1 MSYLHTPRLVFT
13 GDFLSDVSTVNN
25 DPAKYNN
32 DTFQPNF
39 QIPGKGSANGW
50 WNPEGGAI
58 FNLQDCS
65 IKQAVY
71 KDGTSVE
78 ASDDL
83 IGQFVKCAE
92 GRASG
97 KMVDLDPQMQMVSQ
111 LWGIKLRITNKAGDL
126 LLLGD
131 LTTTGFRDLQKRQT
145 AGAHINGQA
154 LGGSWPTTL
163 TNVVWGG
170 AASKNR
176 FMSELMATTEHN
188 KLSVNLNGFG
198 YYYAH
203 ASNGRFSMGRMVG
216 AIGPWFDGEPETMS
230 PSRKLYGIATVGQSV
245 YFKSTNFILN
255 SDKVTF
261 DFGQSFPISNSLGRI
276 DFSQHLIAAVSHK
289 ALTNQPAAPIT
300 IPEGDFTILN
310 KITYETGDNW
320 LMDTGGIVSIDINAD
335 GVEKL
340 KDNQLL
346 LLTINASGEYVVLAR
361 EAIEGYVLKAD
372 NFVQRIDADQ
382 SSFVRFYAW
391 KWGIPM
397 PKGDIKISLQ
407 APTAMTPISSGNP
420 IYFVPGNNYPPEGI
434 RFEKTVKTD
443 ENGIAEMKLT
453 GNHIDQPRDYL
464 PGQLY
469 FLDYALANV
478 DSENTSGLIPDMVN
492 VHLRSYFKIPEKP
505 VWEDI
510 AYEMTQ
516 FSNLYPI
523 MSKYFI
529 DLSDP
534 HALIANKEI
543 LTFAFT
549 RDITD
554 PLYMPVTRDLSDAKR
569 LTILKWLQNP
579 LITEEGK
586 DKEILKLNRKEEELK
601 SDSAMLAIEATAIQ
615 IKLKK
620 LTEAK
625 NGTMQDFQELKS
637 LNY

>member
-1 MSYLHTPRLVFT
+1 MSYLHNPKFVFT

-32 DTFQPNF
+32 NTFQPNF
-39 QIPGKGSANGW
+39 QIPGQGSSNGW

-58 FNLQDCS
+58 FSLQDCN
-65 IKQAVY
+65 IKKAVY
-71 KDGTSVE
+71 RDGSSIE

-83 IGQFVKCAE
+83 IGQFIKCAE

-97 KMVDLDPQMQMVSQ
+97 KMVDLDPQMQMVSE
-111 LWGIKLRITNKAGDL
+111 LWGIKLRIMNKAGDL

-131 LTTTGFRDLQKRQT
+131 LTTTGFRDLQTRQT
-145 AGAHINGQA
+145 AGAHVNGQP
-154 LGGSWPTTL
+154 LGGSWPSTL
-163 TNVVWGG
+163 TNIIWGD
-170 AASKNR
+170 AVSKNR
-176 FMSELMATTEHN
+176 FMSELKATTEQN

-203 ASNGRFSMGRMVG
+203 ASNGRFSLGRMLG
-216 AIGPWFDGEPETMS
+216 AIGPWFIGEPETMS
-230 PSRKLYGIATVGQSV
+230 PSRKLYGIAKVGGNV
-245 YFKSTNFILN
+245 YFKSTNFIVN
-255 SDKVTF
+255 NDKVTF
-261 DFGQSFPISNSLGRI
+261 DFGQSFPIANSLGRI
-276 DFSQHLIAAVSHK
+276 DFNQHLIAAVSHK

-300 IPEGDFTILN
+300 ISKSDFTVLN

-320 LMDTGGIVSIDINAD
+320 LMDTGGIISIDINAE
-335 GVEKL
+335 GAKKL
-340 KDNQLL
+340 MDNQLI
-346 LLTINASGEYVVLAR
+346 LLTINSSGAYVILAR
-361 EAIEGYVLKAD
+361 EALGGFVLKAD
-372 NFVQRIDADQ
+372 NYVQRIDADQ
-382 SSFVRFYAW
+382 SSSVKFYAW
-391 KWGIPM
+391 EWGNPIPN
-397 PKGDIKISLQ
+397 KDINISLQ
-407 APTAMTPISSGNP
+407 APTAITPISSANP
-420 IYFVPGNNYPPEGI
+420 IYFVPGNNYPKKGI
-434 RFEKTVKTD
+434 SYEKKITTD
-443 ENGIAEMKLT
+443 KSGMAEMKLT
-453 GNHIDQPRDYL
+453 GNRINQPRDYL

-478 DSENTSGLIPDMVN
+478 DSENASGLIPDMVN
-492 VHLRSYFKIPEKP
+492 IHLRSHFKIPKNP

-534 HALIANKEI
+534 QALIANKEI

-549 RDITD
+549 REITD

-579 LITEEGK
+579 IITKEGK
-586 DKEILKLNRKEEELK
+586 DKEILKLKRKEEELK

-625 NGTMQDFQELKS
+625 NGTMQNFQELKS